1 MYFLQSTPLPALTWL
16 IQPMEWLAMIWRPW
30 TLDHWT
36 LWLPSPVSLDTFWLL
51 VILWQRSVGLME
63 GGVGL
68 VQCCVNVSPFSVDIV
83 NAITTF
89 AVAVI
94 CPDLPV
100 PTNGAPFVYSDT
112 TIPRA
117 EGSTA
122 TYTCNT
128 GYQVTGLMMRTCT
141 VSGWSTGDDPVCTGE
156 GDECICANSV
166 LIVRPSQ
173 PPVLSSPSPM
183 EWSATVQLPPPY
195 SREPWLHTAVLSLG
209 TNCPHPHLLGPVSL
223 TEHGVEM
230 TSLVK
235 VSCIDL
241 LIILHTMMLIV
252 SCGLWQSS
260 GDLKWNTPIFCNYI
274 WRDCH
279 LHVQW
284 NLCSIRKLHYLHV

>member
-1 MYFLQSTPLPALTWL
+1 MLLLHLPLQWFVQTSLY
-16 IQPMEWLAMIWRPW
+16 QPMEHHLCTVTPLSPELRAPRLPTPVTLATRWLDWWWGRV
-30 TLDHWT
+30 L
-36 LWLPSPVSLDTFWLL
+36 
-51 VILWQRSVGLME
+51 
-63 GGVGL
+63 
-68 VQCCVNVSPFSVDIV
+68 SVD
-83 NAITTF
+83 
-89 AVAVI
+89 
-94 CPDLPV
+94 
-100 PTNGAPFVYSDT
+100 GALEMTLSVLV
-112 TIPRA
+112 R
-117 EGSTA
+117 
-122 TYTCNT
+122 
-128 GYQVTGLMMRTCT
+128 
-141 VSGWSTGDDPVCTGE
+141 